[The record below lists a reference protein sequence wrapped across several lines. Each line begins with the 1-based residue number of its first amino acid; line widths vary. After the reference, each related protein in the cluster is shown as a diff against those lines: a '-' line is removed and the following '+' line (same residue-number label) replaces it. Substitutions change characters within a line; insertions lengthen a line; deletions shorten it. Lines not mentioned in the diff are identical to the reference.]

1 MAAPAPTI
9 SPISHANDWQ
19 YFTIGGVNSPGSIP
33 PDGIKGFKRETGWDV
48 KKGKGTV
55 GATLTLNGRPPCK
68 GTIELDLIT
77 SADFAGYDNLIAQV
91 LAVDAKAQQQTGF
104 GIYHPAFTSIG
115 LTQVVVAYY
124 TPPLPSGTKRKYRV
138 TIEFIEWQPPPP
150 VSAVS
155 TPASAA
161 PDGSSKGPKPPSP
174 ERLAKQQQIKVL
186 QYQLKAAGR

>member
-1 MAAPAPTI
+1 MPAPTTTQ
-9 SPISHANDWQ
+9 SPISMANDWM
-19 YFTIGGVNSPGSIP
+19 YFTIAGINSPGSIP
-33 PDGIKGFKRETGWDV
+33 HDGIKGFKRETGWDV

-55 GATLTLNGRPPCK
+55 GATLTLKDRPPCK

-77 SADFAGYDNLIAQV
+77 SADFAGYDALIAQV

-138 TIEFIEWQPPPP
+138 TIGFIEWQPPPP
-150 VSAVS
+150 VSVVS
-155 TPASAA
+155 TVASAA
-161 PDGSSKGPKPPSP
+161 PDGSSKGPKAPSP
-174 ERLAKQQQIKVL
+174 ARQALQQQLKVA
-186 QYQLKAAGR
+186 QFQKRAAGL